1 MEEEGLEKANTDS
14 SLRSLAKE
22 TRERENRVVSRKGRT
37 ELREQY
43 FYYIDGTDQ

>member
-14 SLRSLAKE
+14 SMRSLAKE
-22 TRERENRVVSRKGRT
+22 TREDRVVSRKGRI